1 QRGRDFAV
9 MLSAFNN
16 LGYSVEWRVINAADY
31 GRAQRRR
38 RVFFFVFRN
47 DTPYAKNLDEI
58 YEPEHLEFFH
68 DENMYDNYIFNDG
81 LFAKQFPVEQTPIK
95 NRYASYTLPADI
107 VNVSDNFSGKV
118 WNTGIMRHNRY
129 FTIDTA
135 PIGNEKPI
143 KLGENIQCEKEV
155 SEQFY
160 VTNKE
165 KLEKFHYLRR
175 PKRIERTS
183 TNGHTYTFSE
193 GGMSPYD
200 ELNKPSR
207 TMLTS
212 DGSVNRS

>member
-1 QRGRDFAV
+1 PDSHFKRMNADLIVGGFPCQDYSVARSKKNEMGIEGKKGVLFWQIVRATKIIKPKYLILENVDRLLKSPSKQRGRDFAV

-47 DTPYAKNLDEI
+47 DTSYAKNLDEI

-107 VNVSDNFSGKV
+107 VNVSDN
-118 WNTGIMRHNRY
+118 
-129 FTIDTA
+129 
-135 PIGNEKPI
+135 
-143 KLGENIQCEKEV
+143 
-155 SEQFY
+155 
-160 VTNKE
+160 
-165 KLEKFHYLRR
+165 
-175 PKRIERTS
+175 
-183 TNGHTYTFSE
+183 
-193 GGMSPYD
+193 
-200 ELNKPSR
+200 
-207 TMLTS
+207 
-212 DGSVNRS
+212 